1 MTRSNLGRRWL
12 VAAVATV
19 LFGACRVEVDVAVE
33 AGADGV
39 GTVAVMVR
47 LDADAAAQVPDP
59 TSLFE
64 VADLRAAGWAVEA
77 PEVAPGGAVTVRAE
91 KPFGDI
97 AGAAVALAELSGPD
111 GPFGSLR
118 LDQERTVVG
127 TRTSLEGRVDLSG
140 GLGAFSDPALQER
153 LGGLPLGADP
163 AELERELGVALAD
176 VFGFR
181 LHAALPGRSATVTAR
196 LGQSVPVTIAGSRL
210 DFRRVV
216 LVAVS
221 VGSGLALV
229 AVLWRRRRPRGRH
242 SPH

>member
-1 MTRSNLGRRWL
+1 MTRSHLGRRLL

-127 TRTSLEGRVDLSG
+127 TRTSLEGGSTC
-140 GLGAFSDPALQER
+140 P
-153 LGGLPLGADP
+153 
-163 AELERELGVALAD
+163 VASAPSATL
-176 VFGFR
+176 R
-181 LHAALPGRSATVTAR
+181 CRSASAVCRSGPTPPSSSASWVWRWPTSSA
-196 LGQSVPVTIAGSRL
+196 SASTPPC
-210 DFRRVV
+210 RV
-216 LVAVS
+216 
-221 VGSGLALV
+221 G
-229 AVLWRRRRPRGRH
+229 RPR
-242 SPH
+242 